1 MKPEQ
6 LKSNRTEE
14 LEAQQ
19 KLFDTFF
26 TTKPSGEGTGLGM
39 SIVREIIE
47 QKHYGKVSF
56 ESEPDRFTRF
66 VLTIPVQS

>member
-47 QKHYGKVSF
+47 QKHHGKVSF